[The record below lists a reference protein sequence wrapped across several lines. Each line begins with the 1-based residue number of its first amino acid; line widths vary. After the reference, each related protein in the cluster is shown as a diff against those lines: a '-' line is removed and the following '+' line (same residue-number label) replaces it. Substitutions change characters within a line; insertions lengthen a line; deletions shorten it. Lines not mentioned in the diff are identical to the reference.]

1 MIGKTSTQREGR
13 PTGADAASIEA
24 VLQAMKDAHGEGPG
38 RFLKQLREAMSLSE
52 TEAASRLSM
61 NVSQVRSL
69 EINDF
74 ERLPAPI
81 FVRSFLQRY
90 AGLVGL
96 PKEQVQQ
103 AYDRLGV
110 NQTPSLTSVS
120 PPRERRAESK
130 PLPKKWLSYVAGGII
145 VLVAAWIISTL
156 DFSSK
161 RAPEPE
167 VAAEVAAPA
176 AAAPAPAATLVEIP
190 SATGT
195 ALALP
200 PPPQPTDPAALE
212 PKVLIKTP
220 ATR

>member
-130 PLPKKWLSYVAGGII
+130 PLPKKWLSYVAAGII
-145 VLVAAWIISTL
+145 VLVAAWLVSTL

-161 RAPEPE
+161 LAQEPE
-167 VAAEVAAPA
+167 VAAEGVAPA
-176 AAAPAPAATLVEIP
+176 AVPAATVGEIP
-190 SATGT
+190 IAAGT
-195 ALALP
+195 VLTLP
-200 PPPQPTDPAALE
+200 PPPQPTDPADLE

>member
-1 MIGKTSTQREGR
+1 MIGKTNTQREGR

-130 PLPKKWLSYVAGGII
+130 PLPKKWLSYVAAGII
-145 VLVAAWIISTL
+145 VLVAAWLVSTL

-161 RAPEPE
+161 LAQEPE
-167 VAAEVAAPA
+167 VAAEGVAPA
-176 AAAPAPAATLVEIP
+176 AVPAATVGEIP
-190 SATGT
+190 IAAGT
-195 ALALP
+195 VLTLP
-200 PPPQPTDPAALE
+200 PPPQPTDPADLE

>member
-130 PLPKKWLSYVAGGII
+130 PLPKKWFSYVAAGII

-161 RAPEPE
+161 LAQEPE
-167 VAAEVAAPA
+167 AAAEGVAPAAAPA
-176 AAAPAPAATLVEIP
+176 ATSVEIP
-190 SATGT
+190 SAAGT
-195 ALALP
+195 VLTLP
-200 PPPQPTDPAALE
+200 PPPQPTDPADLE